1 LFKPR
6 GHLAVI
12 PLTQYKP
19 DALQILLSAVGLF
32 VETDNLVKKF
42 KIIGLPRRFHI
53 DHYETANEARLS
65 RQLMGCHELEFFHRA
80 LCIYGDTPCET
91 LEGQPYETDNDRCH
105 PVLEIHV
112 TAASNL
118 TLLSLGLMGL
128 RGLPSDLGLMHLF
141 PALGTDGQ
149 CPQHTAAAFA

>member
-12 PLTQYKP
+12 PLAQYEP

-32 VETDNLVKKF
+32 VETDDLVKKF

-65 RQLMGCHELEFFHRA
+65 RQLRGCHELEFFHGA
-80 LCIYGDTPCET
+80 LCIYSDAPCET
-91 LEGQPYETDNDRCH
+91 LEGQLYESDNDRCH

-118 TLLSLGLMGL
+118 TLLSFCSMTGI
-128 RGLPSDLGLMHLF
+128 RP
-141 PALGTDGQ
+141 PARSPHPAPAPVPRRRHRCHRSGWSYVL
-149 CPQHTAAAFA
+149 